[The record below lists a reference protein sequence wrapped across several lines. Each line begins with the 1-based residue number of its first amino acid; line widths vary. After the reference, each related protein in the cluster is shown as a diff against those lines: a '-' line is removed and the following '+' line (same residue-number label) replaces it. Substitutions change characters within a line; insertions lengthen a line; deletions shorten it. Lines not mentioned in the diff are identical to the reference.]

1 MIEHSEPGSPVGVI
15 VAGGLGTR
23 LGSLCHERPKPMLPV
38 GGRPLLRRQIER
50 FSEAGIE
57 RVVILAG
64 HLAPVI
70 EQQARAWSDER
81 CRVEVVIEREPLG
94 SGGCLRLVPG
104 ATGPLVVAF
113 GDVAFDM
120 DLRALVEA
128 HRRQK
133 ARATAVV
140 HPNDHPHDSDLVELD
155 ADGRMLAL
163 HRKPHPP
170 ELVTRNLV

>member
-104 ATGPLVVAF
+104 PPDRWWSRSATWPSTWTC
-113 GDVAFDM
+113 
-120 DLRALVEA
+120 
-128 HRRQK
+128 
-133 ARATAVV
+133 AR
-140 HPNDHPHDSDLVELD
+140 S
-155 ADGRMLAL
+155 
-163 HRKPHPP
+163 
-170 ELVTRNLV
+170 